1 MISLLQMSTKLH
13 KWWRTACGLRVTSDI
28 GELQFTSVD
37 KWMERAFYYHYV
49 YNLLV
54 WEWME
59 RAFYYHYV
67 NNLLLCG
74 SGRSVPFITIYVN
87 VNKS

>member
-49 YNLLV
+49 
-54 WEWME
+54 
-59 RAFYYHYV
+59 

-74 SGRSVPFITIYVN
+74 SGRSVPFITINVN